1 VLSRFS
7 FWDGCPKLIKEN
19 QMTQVNTIFTAYGK
33 FLTAGSD
40 MRSALESALVRGKL
54 PMDTVNKLS
63 AIHARHYGCVAV
75 QSESGAWRFFNDAED
90 TTSANRNESA
100 TRQWNRTIAP
110 FSPLAKSKQGGARNK
125 TEPVSERA
133 KLLSAYE
140 KLSVADRK
148 WFRSQAGW

>member
-1 VLSRFS
+1 
-7 FWDGCPKLIKEN
+7 
-19 QMTQVNTIFTAYGK
+19 
-33 FLTAGSD
+33 
-40 MRSALESALVRGKL
+40 
-54 PMDTVNKLS
+54 MDTVNKLS

>member
-1 VLSRFS
+1 M
-7 FWDGCPKLIKEN
+7 K
-19 QMTQVNTIFTAYGK
+19 QAHTIFTAYSA
-33 FLTAGSD
+33 FLTAGTD
-40 MRSALESALVRGKL
+40 MRRAIEQSLVRGKL
-54 PMDTVNKLS
+54 PMDTINKLS
-63 AIHARHYGCVAV
+63 AIHAKHYGCVAI
-75 QSESGAWRFFNDAED
+75 QKDDGAWRFFNDADD

-110 FSPLAKSKQGGARNK
+110 FAPVVKSKQGGARNK
-125 TEPVSERA
+125 AEPLSERE